1 MEHKTLEQIR
11 DVADIL
17 PERQRTRPPSKRQR
31 LERWA
36 DVLEREGARRLKTLH
51 QIEYVPPG
59 DREALRADDSPLTV
73 AFNDPHLRADGL
85 AGDTVGDAAA
95 FFGMSPMQLH
105 AILCTC
111 YHGATIAADTAAER
125 IRTAVRQQQ
134 VYAQAALVA
143 ACAAASIMAAALIF

>member
-17 PERQRTRPPSKRQR
+17 PDRPRARPLSKRQR

-36 DVLEREGARRLKTLH
+36 DVLEREGARRLKTLRE
-51 QIEYVPPG
+51 IEYAPPG
-59 DREALRADDSPLTV
+59 EREALRADDSPLSV
-73 AFNDPHLRADGL
+73 AFNDPRLRADGL

-95 FFGMSPMQLH
+95 FFGLGPMQLH
-105 AILCTC
+105 AVLCTC
-111 YHGATIAADTAAER
+111 HHGATIAADTAAER

-134 VYAQAALVA
+134 VYLQAAFVGA
-143 ACAAASIMAAALIF
+143 AAAASIMLAALIF

>member
-1 MEHKTLEQIR
+1 MEHKTLQQIR

-17 PERQRTRPPSKRQR
+17 PERQRPRPLSRRQR

-36 DVLEREGARRLKTLH
+36 EALEREGARRLKTLRE
-51 QIEYVPPG
+51 IEYVPPG

-73 AFNDPHLRADGL
+73 AFNDPRLRADGL
-85 AGDTVGDAAA
+85 VGDTVGDAAA

-105 AILCTC
+105 GILCTC
-111 YHGATIAADTAAER
+111 HHGPTIAADTAAER

-134 VYAQAALVA
+134 VYAQAALVG
-143 ACAAASIMAAALIF
+143 AAAATSIMAAALIF